1 MSIFTIGMNHRT
13 APIALREQLYFASD
27 RLGLYLQDLLQRGLV
42 REAVLL
48 STCNRSE
55 LYCQADDLPPLLDW
69 FCAQTVLPRTEVE
82 PLLYR
87 YENEAAITHLMN
99 VACGLDSMV
108 LGEPQ
113 ILGQLKTAYA
123 ESCSASAVDASFH
136 RLFQSVFNV
145 AKEIRTT
152 TQIGACPVSV
162 ASAAVHF
169 VKQQG
174 VALSQASIVLL
185 GAGDTSALL
194 MRYLSAVVKTPVH
207 IVNRSLEAALALAQA
222 FHASAHPLNA
232 LSTVLLN
239 ADLVFSATG
248 SALPMMTRSL
258 IENVMKARDGKP
270 LMLIDLAVPRDIE
283 TAVSEVPGVSLYCI
297 DDLVAIIDKHKQG
310 REHAADKANDLI
322 HQRAND
328 FLKGEQ
334 AHETVTHTI
343 RAYRGH
349 IEAICNREMDKAR
362 DQLQSGVDPELV
374 LDYFAKA
381 YTSKLLH
388 SPSVQ
393 LRQAGVE
400 GRFELLDYAKQL
412 FSIPDPELG

>member
-1 MSIFTIGMNHRT
+1 MSIFTIGMNHRS

-27 RLGLYLQDLLQRGLV
+27 RLGLYLQDLLQRDLV

-55 LYCQADDLPPLLDW
+55 LYCEADDLPALLDW
-69 FCAQTVLPRTEVE
+69 FCAQTTMPRTDLE

-87 YENEAAITHLMN
+87 YEGEAAVTHLMS

-113 ILGQLKTAYA
+113 ILGQLKAAYA
-123 ESCSASAVDASFH
+123 ESCSAGAVETGFH

-152 TQIGACPVSV
+152 TTIGACPVSV

-174 VALSQASIVLL
+174 IVLEQAKVALL
-185 GAGDTSALL
+185 GAGDTGALL
-194 MRYLSAVVKTPVH
+194 MRYLSGMVQAPMHV
-207 IVNRSLEAALALAQA
+207 VNRSFEAAFELSKAFSATAHTFDELEIVLSQA
-222 FHASAHPLNA
+222 D
-232 LSTVLLN
+232 V
-239 ADLVFSATG
+239 VFSATG
-248 SALPMMTRSL
+248 SALPVLTQP
-258 IENVMKARDGKP
+258 IAEAVMRARGGRP
-270 LMLIDLAVPRDIE
+270 LTLVDIAVPRDIE
-283 TAVSEVPGVSLYCI
+283 AQVARVPGVSLYCI

-310 REHAADKANDLI
+310 REHAANKAHDLI
-322 HQRAND
+322 HQRCRE
-328 FLKGEQ
+328 FMKGEH
-334 AHETVTHTI
+334 AHASVTHTI

-349 IEAICNREMDKAR
+349 IEAICHREMDKAR
-362 DQLQSGVDPELV
+362 DQLQSGVDPALV
-374 LDYFAKA
+374 LDQFAKA

-400 GRFELLDYAKQL
+400 GRFELLHYAKQL